1 MVYMISNCVW
11 RRTAEIMRVL
21 FSSPA
26 HIDRGNLADW
36 DTTTAYQVY
45 TQVYTDIEDPGRLG
59 PGAFER
65 PYLNHV
71 N

>member
-1 MVYMISNCVW
+1 
-11 RRTAEIMRVL
+11 MRAH
-21 FSSPA
+21 FSCPA